1 MQPVAESVY
10 RLGRKHH
17 NFYVIVD
24 GGRVT
29 IVDAGGSRELPLL
42 ETGLESIGLG
52 LGDVEALLITH
63 AHSDH
68 IGFAR
73 ELGESGVPVKVH
85 ENEAAYATDGSRGS
99 QVQPLDLP
107 VWRPQV
113 WAFLVE
119 MIRAGAA
126 QEYRLR
132 RVDTVADGEVIDCP
146 GQPRV
151 VATPGHTAG
160 HAAFVVGEDVLFAGD
175 AIVTH
180 GLIAKPTGPQVL
192 AEVFHHDVTKARRSL
207 DVLAAQGTRV
217 LLPGHG
223 DPWYGA
229 IEDAVE
235 LAKATVV

>member
-10 RLGRKHH
+10 RLGRAHH
-17 NFYVIVD
+17 NFYVIVE

-29 IVDAGGSRELPLL
+29 VVDAGGSRELSLL
-42 ETGLESIGLG
+42 EAGLESIGLG

-73 ELGESGVPVKVH
+73 EMAESGVPVKVH
-85 ENEAAYATDGSRGS
+85 EDEAAFATDGSRGS

-113 WAFLVE
+113 WAFLIE

-132 RVDTVADGEVIDCP
+132 RVDTVRDGDVVDCP
-146 GQPRV
+146 GRPRV
-151 VATPGHTAG
+151 VATPGHTLG
-160 HAAFVVGEDVLFAGD
+160 HASYVVGGDVLFAGD

-180 GLIAKPTGPQVL
+180 GLIAKATGPQLL
-192 AEVFHHDVTKARRSL
+192 ADVFHRDVAMVRRSL
-207 DVLAAQGTRV
+207 DVLAAQSTKV

-229 IEDAVE
+229 IAEAVE
-235 LAKATVV
+235 VAKATV